1 MTKQITHICFDLDDT
16 LYEQITPFKQALLSV
31 KPVQEELLREI
42 YASFRMHSNELF
54 FPASEKGNFLS
65 DHAYKTD
72 TASNGRLWYFDK

>member
-42 YASFRMHSNELF
+42 YASFRMHKMCIRDRE
-54 FPASEKGNFLS
+54 
-65 DHAYKTD
+65 
-72 TASNGRLWYFDK
+72 

>member
-31 KPVQEELLREI
+31 QPVQEELLREI
-42 YASFRMHSNELF
+42 YASFV